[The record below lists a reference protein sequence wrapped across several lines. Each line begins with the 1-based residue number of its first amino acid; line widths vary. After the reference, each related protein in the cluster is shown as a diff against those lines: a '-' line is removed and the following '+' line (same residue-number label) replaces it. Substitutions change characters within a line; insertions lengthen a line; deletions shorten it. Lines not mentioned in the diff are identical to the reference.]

1 MDTDRLERMLEVIA
15 AATSGDYEQRVA
27 VEDQEDPLLEL
38 EVGINFLLDE
48 LQERARESER
58 QHQSLRD
65 QSQQLIAQAE
75 ALVSAL
81 STPIITLW
89 PGVLILPLIG
99 AFDRERAARTTEVLL
114 DRVASERARHVLL
127 DLTGVEAI
135 TADTGA
141 ALLSMIRAA
150 QLLGVSC
157 LVTGINPSTA
167 KQLIELDADLG
178 RLQTLARVSDAL
190 AVVLARS

>member
-1 MDTDRLERMLEVIA
+1 MDTERLERMLEVIA
-15 AATSGDYEQRVA
+15 AATAGDYEPRVP
-27 VEDQEDPLLEL
+27 VEDLDGPLLEL
-38 EVGINFLLDE
+38 EVGVNFLLDE
-48 LQERARESER
+48 LQDRARENER

-65 QSQQLIAQAE
+65 QSQQLLAQAE
-75 ALVSAL
+75 ALVTAL

-99 AFDRERAARTTEVLL
+99 TFDRERATRTTEVLL
-114 DRVASERARHVLL
+114 ERVAAERARHVLL

-135 TADTGA
+135 STDTGA
-141 ALLSMIRAA
+141 ALVSMIRAA
-150 QLLGVSC
+150 QLLGVRC
-157 LVTGINPSTA
+157 LVTGINPNTA

-190 AVVLARS
+190 ELVLAKS